1 MIFVIIMKNL
11 SLQIFIFKHY
21 FLIKVGYAAKKK
33 IAAIHSLKIFV
44 ARTKLLATSY
54 EKFNNPVCLSV
65 GCSVGWSDCHLLKG
79 RELPPCTS
87 LEHFLFLLIPY
98 YRY

>member
-44 ARTKLLATSY
+44 ARTELLQQVMKRST
-54 EKFNNPVCLSV
+54 CRSV
-65 GCSVGWSDCHLLKG
+65 RLWVGWLVGSCLVV
-79 RELPPCTS
+79 
-87 LEHFLFLLIPY
+87 
-98 YRY
+98 